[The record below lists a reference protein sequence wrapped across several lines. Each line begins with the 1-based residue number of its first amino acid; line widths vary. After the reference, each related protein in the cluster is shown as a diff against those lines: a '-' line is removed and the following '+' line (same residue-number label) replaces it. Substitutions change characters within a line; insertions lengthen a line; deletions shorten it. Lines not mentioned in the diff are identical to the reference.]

1 MRQNTTEGDRSADE
15 GIELLVTTD
24 SELQVA
30 RGDAL
35 DLQVLGGVSGELEN
49 FGREVLED
57 GSDVDSG
64 C

>member
-1 MRQNTTEGDRSADE
+1 
-15 GIELLVTTD
+15 
-24 SELQVA
+24 VA